1 MSERSSFAMTT
12 YEYIEYLLQ
21 VKNLEK
27 SENGIAP
34 SAVTWEKSALEAAQ
48 LVSGSFTY
56 RFYETLW
63 LGGFPMEAITS
74 HLEAMYD
81 KSDFHGF
88 LYFLILLADSIDFT
102 FPPRFYEISMQDKM
116 IPLLSAAVIEDW
128 LEYDNEYEEIE
139 ETQTEPLL

>member
-1 MSERSSFAMTT
+1 MIT

-21 VKNLEK
+21 VKNSDK
-27 SENGIAP
+27 SEDD
-34 SAVTWEKSALEAAQ
+34 VTPPGNAWEKAAFEAAQ
-48 LVSGSFTY
+48 LVSGSVTY

-63 LGGFPMEAITS
+63 LRDFPMEAITS

-88 LYFLILLADSIDFT
+88 IYFLVLLADSIDFK
-102 FPPRFYEISMQDKM
+102 FPAQFYEMSMQDKM

-139 ETQTEPLL
+139 EVTTE